1 MAKLY
6 LGLVLYTGYHQWR
19 WGKVLR
25 QKFTR
30 MMMYHPYLTQ
40 LLTIGLHRMNG
51 RITFSYN
58 RINHKNIRYCA
69 YPNWIWCSAS
79 CPHLLTLSPRPCL
92 LSKPEPLLTPR
103 HNHPPYSHPSY
114 VHTLHYRNK
123 RTILL
128 DVVIY
133 IVSYCDDNTQ
143 YTFVLSINHPTL
155 KYNPVSTEQATSS
168 SSLNSETS
176 IPNIA
181 LQSLSAH

>member
-103 HNHPPYSHPSY
+103 HNHPPPTQSPATY
-114 VHTLHYRNK
+114 THY
-123 RTILL
+123 TI
-128 DVVIY
+128 
-133 IVSYCDDNTQ
+133 
-143 YTFVLSINHPTL
+143 
-155 KYNPVSTEQATSS
+155 ATSAPSFSMSSSTSFPTVTITHSTHS
-168 SSLNSETS
+168 SSLSTTPPSNAIQHQPSRRLL
-176 IPNIA
+176 P
-181 LQSLSAH
+181 HP